1 MIKYLLGRASTG
13 KFRFAVVE
21 CDEEWHSIDD
31 GRAGYIIQRSYG
43 QVRGK
48 TTLSPQILVDRTKQK
63 RNWQEQYTLQFNSEV
78 KKYLDKG
85 YKEIDK
91 HPNEYTDDELLSIF
105 GDVKTN
111 QYGVIKPQLAKQAD
125 KVTNPKI
132 FDKEWLISRKLD
144 GVKALFY
151 WDGKEIHTASRGGEH
166 YDYSTTHLRTHPS
179 LVAFFK
185 ENPTIILDGELFVR
199 GKTLQQISGAARMEK
214 NAYDCDWLQYWI
226 YDCYDSSNIDMPAKD
241 RYTNILI
248 NKLNKING
256 VFVYTG
262 VDDDEISDSIRI
274 LHHEYVTGW
283 DNMKKLHDKWV
294 AEGFEGAVIT
304 DPSKPYKVGSRCNNL
319 IKIKQYKSEDFK
331 VIGYKLGLRGS
342 EDMTFTC
349 ELEDGRTFEAMPVG
363 NRETKAEYVENFET
377 KYEGHK
383 AECTFFNYSDDGIP
397 TQPKLRIF
405 RFDLE

>member
-21 CDEEWHSIDD
+21 CDEEWHSDCEP
-31 GRAGYIIQRSYG
+31 AGYIIQRSYG

-48 TTLSPQILVDRTKQK
+48 TTLSPQIIVDRTKQK

-132 FDKEWLISRKLD
+132 FNKEWLISRKLD

-166 YDYSTTHLRTHPS
+166 YDYSTVHLRTNPS

-185 ENPTIILDGELFVR
+185 ENPTVILDGELFVR
-199 GKTLQQISGAARMEK
+199 GRTLQQLSGAARMEK
-214 NAYDCDWLQYWI
+214 NAYDCDWLQYWV
-226 YDCYDSSNIDMPAKD
+226 YDCYNSADIDMIASK
-241 RYTNILI
+241 RYKFLEDKFAEAHNFPIYRS
-248 NKLNKING
+248 G
-256 VFVYTG
+256 E
-262 VDDDEISDSIRI
+262 DESEAPIR
-274 LHHEYVTGW
+274 LLGHEYVSGW
-283 DNMKKLHDKWV
+283 DNMKALHDKWV

-304 DPSKPYKVGSRCNNL
+304 DSSKPYKVGSRCNNL
-319 IKIKQYKSEDFK
+319 IKIKQYKSEDFR

-363 NRETKAEYVENFET
+363 NREIKAEYVENFEA
-377 KYEGHK
+377 KYKGHK